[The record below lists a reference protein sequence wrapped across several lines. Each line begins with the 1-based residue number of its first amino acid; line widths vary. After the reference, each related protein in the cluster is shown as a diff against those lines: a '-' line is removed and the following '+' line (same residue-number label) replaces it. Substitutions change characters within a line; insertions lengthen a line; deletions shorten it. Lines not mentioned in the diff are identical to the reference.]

1 MKGLC
6 PSGTVVGGRG
16 GSARRSCLAI
26 AFGGGALGLG
36 NTLAILA
43 LGGLGDTLA
52 SGGGAPVF
60 TLSGKVKAGRPALG
74 GTIVGASTLARH
86 GRGTIVGA
94 GA

>member
-16 GSARRSCLAI
+16 GSARRSWLAI

-43 LGGLGDTLA
+43 LGGLGDSLA
-52 SGGGAPVF
+52 SGGGAPV
-60 TLSGKVKAGRPALG
+60 LGGLPLVGKVKAGRPALG
-74 GTIVGASTLARH
+74 GTIVGA
-86 GRGTIVGA
+86 GA
-94 GA
+94 